1 MKENTLL
8 ANRHDEVC
16 RHITEVALKAFM
28 KRGIKAVTMDDI
40 AHELTMSKRTLYQL
54 FADKEALLKACFSE
68 MERQHTERMRKATAE
83 ADNLL
88 EVIMSDFAFKLK
100 RLQDISPQFVLDISR
115 YPGVVS
121 FVEEHRAATKQKAEE
136 FLQRCVQ
143 EGLLRDDVNY
153 EIVYDIFSSHVD
165 TARTEDFLT
174 KYPLPEIFYNF
185 VLVYLRGCATPRGA
199 ALMDEFFKKNKIK
212 GIAP

>member
-1 MKENTLL
+1 MKENSLL
-8 ANRHDEVC
+8 THRHDEVC

-68 MERQHTERMRKATAE
+68 MERQHAERMQKATAQ

-88 EVIMSDFAFKLK
+88 DIILTDFAFKLK
-100 RLQDISPQFVLDISR
+100 RLQDVSPQFVLDIAR
-115 YPGVVS
+115 YPSVVS
-121 FVEEHRAATKQKAEE
+121 FVEERRAATLHQAQD

-143 EGLLRDDVNY
+143 EGLLRDGINY
-153 EIVYDIFSSHVD
+153 EIVYEIFSSHVD
-165 TARTEDFLT
+165 TARAENFLK
-174 KYPLPEIFYNF
+174 KYPLPELFCNF

-199 ALMDEFFKKNKIK
+199 ALMDDFFKKNKIK